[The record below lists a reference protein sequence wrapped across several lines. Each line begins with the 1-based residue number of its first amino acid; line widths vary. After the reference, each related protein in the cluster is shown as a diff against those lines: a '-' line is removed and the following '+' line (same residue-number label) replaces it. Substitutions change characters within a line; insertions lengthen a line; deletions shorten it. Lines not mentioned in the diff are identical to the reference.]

1 MYDQINNI
9 MLRKYIQQIAEATI
23 FYIRPKNITST
34 WVTKHSIAVD
44 KTYLPILV
52 AKAASHLP
60 FDSSDKKL
68 NRFDLI

>member
-44 KTYLPILV
+44 KTYLPI
-52 AKAASHLP
+52 
-60 FDSSDKKL
+60 
-68 NRFDLI
+68 